1 MCNLIHTQS
10 EHVCNSV
17 QQLLHMTEVFRVQYS
32 NYSGLK
38 LTHENMTNLCTLQSL
53 SQEIMETLGDRG
65 DSDSDSEEGDDLD
78 PLDGNDVDPL
88 NGSEFPEDPASLEG
102 NIPLDQI
109 EGF

>member
-1 MCNLIHTQS
+1 
-10 EHVCNSV
+10 
-17 QQLLHMTEVFRVQYS
+17 
-32 NYSGLK
+32 
-38 LTHENMTNLCTLQSL
+38 
-53 SQEIMETLGDRG
+53 METLGDRG